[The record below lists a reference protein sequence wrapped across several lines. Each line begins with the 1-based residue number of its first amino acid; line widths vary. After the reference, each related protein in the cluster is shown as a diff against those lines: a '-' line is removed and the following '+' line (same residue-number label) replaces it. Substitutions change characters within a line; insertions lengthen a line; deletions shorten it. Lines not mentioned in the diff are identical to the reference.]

1 MKRALGTT
9 LISAVVG
16 LSLSHAVQAAEMPN
30 SQAST
35 ANFTMSEPVA
45 LTNNTAT
52 LLAMADTGRTD
63 RFSMTA
69 TTDANVLFDAPV
81 APTQST
87 ELALRPVPEP
97 KAVMLLTGLGLL
109 MFVGYRRSRL

>member
-9 LISAVVG
+9 LIAAVVG
-16 LSLSHAVQAAEMPN
+16 LSLTHAALAAEMSDSRAP
-30 SQAST
+30 
-35 ANFTMSEPVA
+35 ANFNMSEPVA

-63 RFSMTA
+63 RFSMTGTA
-69 TTDANVLFDAPV
+69 DANILFDAPV
-81 APTQST
+81 VPTQST

>member
-1 MKRALGTT
+1 MKRALGTS
-9 LISAVVG
+9 LIAAVVG
-16 LSLSHAVQAAEMPN
+16 LSLTHAVQAADMPA
-30 SQAST
+30 SQAT
-35 ANFTMSEPVA
+35 ANFNMSEPVA
-45 LTNNTAT
+45 LSNEPAT
-52 LLAMADTGRTD
+52 LVALADTGRVD

-69 TTDANVLFDAPV
+69 TNANIMFDAPV

>member
-1 MKRALGTT
+1 MKRALGTSF
-9 LISAVVG
+9 IAAVVG
-16 LSLSHAVQAAEMPN
+16 LSLNHVAQAADMPN
-30 SQAST
+30 SQAT

-45 LTNNTAT
+45 LTNNAAT

-63 RFSMTA
+63 RLSMTGTA
-69 TTDANVLFDAPV
+69 DANILFDAPV